1 VKANAAPLLSREQ
14 CHEIALWITA
24 NESSMPES
32 VRILFGLQRKYL
44 MAGVELR
51 SRFDE
56 TIRELRRALGITAS
70 SERRR
75 SGYVLAGVG
84 RVAELSA
91 KDKRYRLEAQRDRSE
106 KLCHWHEVLTKQH
119 KDKAQHLE
127 GKIVK
132 IKDEPMT
139 EPLVESERQGPSELE
154 LQLHAQMPVE
164 QMPLTQ
170 EQKSEMDATAKQFV
184 ERLEQ
189 GEGVSDPQLQSVEE
203 TLMSAGVVVSNEQ
216 LEGLAADLS
225 EQPADAKVV
234 KTLKDK
240 RVRYDITVQVSRI
253 ELEVEK
259 QVLVNGAKERT
270 VVSAS
275 TDAYGPAHYSVT
287 WTTLGTLAV
296 LVGQFAMPL
305 NRLAKLFS
313 SVGKTFTAGGLSRL
327 LHYVAERFVA
337 IYIELGEQLS
347 DSDIVSGDDTAC
359 RVLEV
364 SGYFEKLRQGAEK
377 AEEPE
382 APWAVYRTRAEAQQS
397 IEACERSRTQQRER
411 LRGEANGEE
420 RDRVSLGMLIGRHMD
435 FESERQD
442 GQGAKRSLNTTVMT
456 GRSVA
461 SDPRSLI
468 VFYRSHLGG
477 LGNVLESILR
487 NRNPSAKQV
496 IVQAD
501 LSTTNLIR
509 DERLLSLFD
518 FKFIGCSAHARRPF
532 ALYEQQDPV
541 YCAFILHLFTGLAMY
556 EERLDAHGRNWQ
568 NVLAVRQHDSRKLWE
583 QIREVAVKLESRW
596 SKESKL
602 GAGARYV
609 IKHYDKLTAY
619 LDDPRLQPT
628 NNLQE
633 RMLRTEKLIENS
645 SMFRKSLEGR
655 FVLDIIRTIL
665 QTAVAAGVPV
675 HEYLVSVLRSDP
687 DEVAQHPER
696 FTPRA
701 WAARKTS
708 EQAS

>member
-1 VKANAAPLLSREQ
+1 
-14 CHEIALWITA
+14 
-24 NESSMPES
+24 MPES
-32 VRILFGLQRKYL
+32 VRIFLLPQQKYL
-44 MAGVELR
+44 MAGGDLR
-51 SRFDE
+51 IGFE
-56 TIRELRRALGITAS
+56 QTTRELRRALGIEPS

-75 SGYVLAGVG
+75 SGQPLAGIG
-84 RVAELSA
+84 RGSELSA

-106 KLCHWHEVLTKQH
+106 RLRHWHEVLTKQH
-119 KDKAQHLE
+119 MDKAKHLE
-127 GKIVK
+127 EKIMK
-132 IKDEPMT
+132 IKDEPKLD
-139 EPLVESERQGPSELE
+139 PLVESERQGPSELE
-154 LQLHAQMPVE
+154 LQLHEQMPVE
-164 QMPLTQ
+164 QMPLTE
-170 EQKSEMDATAKQFV
+170 EQKAQMDADAKEFV

-189 GEGVSDPQLQSVEE
+189 GEGVLDPQLQSEQE
-203 TLMSAGVVVSNEQ
+203 TLMSAGVVVSSEQ
-216 LEGLAADLS
+216 FEGLAADLS

-259 QVLVNGAKERT
+259 QVLVNGNKERT

-287 WTTLGTLAV
+287 WTALGTLAV

-305 NRLAKLFS
+305 NRLATLFS
-313 SVGKTFTAGGLSRL
+313 SVGKKFTAGGMSRL
-327 LHYVAERFVA
+327 LHYVAERLVA

-347 DSDIVSGDDTAC
+347 DSDIVAGDDTAC
-359 RVLEV
+359 RVLQV
-364 SGYFEKLRQGAEK
+364 SGYFEKLRGAAEK
-377 AEEPE
+377 GDDPK
-382 APWAVYRTRAEAQQS
+382 APWARYRTREEAQQS
-397 IEACERSRTQQRER
+397 IEACEHNTGQQRGR
-411 LRGEANGEE
+411 MRGEAKGEAD
-420 RDRVSLGMLIGRHMD
+420 DRPSLGMLIGRHMD

-442 GQGAKRSLNTTVMT
+442 GQGAKRSLNTTVIT

-461 SDPRSLI
+461 SDPHSLI

-487 NRNPSAKQV
+487 NRKPSAKQV

-509 DERLLSLFD
+509 DEQLLSHFD

-541 YCAFILHLFTGLAMY
+541 YCALILHLFTGLAMY

-568 NVLAVRQHDSRKLWE
+568 NVLAIRQHDSRKLWE

-602 GAGARYV
+602 GAGARYI

-645 SMFRKSLEGR
+645 STFRKSLEGR

-687 DEVAQHPER
+687 NEIAEHPER

-701 WAARKTS
+701 WAAQKTS
-708 EQAS
+708 EQVS